1 VSAMQRLLL
10 RLALVTLPVLALWW
24 ALTLVSGATS
34 GPGPLLAL
42 AASGVAVSVWA
53 PFDRGPLLGGCVPLG
68 WYAMDQ
74 LVPWSGLA
82 ADAAGWWRT
91 ESWSVTTVA
100 VLVLI
105 AGRRR

>member
-1 VSAMQRLLL
+1 M
-10 RLALVTLPVLALWW
+10 
-24 ALTLVSGATS
+24 
-34 GPGPLLAL
+34 
-42 AASGVAVSVWA
+42 
-53 PFDRGPLLGGCVPLG
+53 G

-91 ESWSVTTVA
+91 ESWAVVA
-100 VLVLI
+100 VAFVVLI